1 MAPLARYLHKNTDL
15 LYNEDTKTITA
26 TLTVS
31 VTDGIRLV
39 RSSDNNTIAV
49 GIPEKLGGEVSLIN
63 CNENYM
69 LDILKEQ
76 RYNVLECLSTDI
88 HDNWEEKSCTAT
100 WVYNVEDA
108 AKQEE
113 PAPEVVK
120 VEEQTPIKQKSKLPN
135 TKIK

>member
-1 MAPLARYLHKNTDL
+1 MAPLARHLHKNTDL

-31 VTDGIRLV
+31 VADGVRLV
-39 RSSDNNTIAV
+39 RSSDNNAIAV
-49 GIPEKLGGEVSLIN
+49 GIPEKLGEEVSLSD
-63 CNENYM
+63 CNKNYM

-76 RYNVLECLSTDI
+76 GYNVLECISTDI
-88 HDNWEEKSCTAT
+88 HDNWKEKSCTAT
-100 WVYNVEDA
+100 WVYNVADTV
-108 AKQEE
+108 KQEE

-120 VEEQTPIKQKSKLPN
+120 VEEQAPIKQKSKPPN